1 MVEHVPTVVDPLP
14 RARKGDVS
22 RRTETLGLAVEWA
35 SRHSVLFPVA
45 AFFLVGVAGNLPSE
59 LFQDGWL
66 ALLGGR
72 EIVAHGLPS
81 HDTLTIWTQ
90 GREWVDQ
97 QWLAQL
103 FFYGLYA
110 FGGLKLALAAHVVAV
125 AGAFTIAIAFARRR
139 GASTR
144 SICWVSV
151 PAYFL
156 LTWSAWNAR
165 AQSLALLLFVLLVL
179 LLIADARSPS
189 RRVFLALPLL
199 ALWANVHGTAAMAA
213 TLVALRGI
221 TYAAE
226 RRSEP
231 RARWLP
237 RTAAL
242 VIAPFACLFASPYA
256 TSLPHYYEAILL
268 NGGFRQLVVEW
279 RPTAPSLQ
287 TAPFYLLAFLAVWLI
302 GRAKNRL
309 STYEKAL
316 LVFTLVL
323 GLTAMRSVIWFT
335 LAALMLLP
343 TLLDV
348 VLRENT
354 AAMRFRLLNRAF
366 VAASVI
372 AAALT
377 LAVVAAKP
385 SSWFQPGYPNDVLAA
400 VDRAQAR
407 EPNMRVFADEMYG
420 DWLLLRRPELRGRLA
435 FDIRFELITKA
446 QLQNL
451 LDIKRRVEGWQR
463 KVAPYSLFVLT
474 KGPDS
479 KLAKSLLRL
488 PGARLEYRGHGA
500 IVIWRKSRT

>member
-1 MVEHVPTVVDPLP
+1 MVDHVQPVVDPV
-14 RARKGDVS
+14 ARPQPGRISAGAERV
-22 RRTETLGLAVEWA
+22 ELALEWA
-35 SRHSVLFPVA
+35 STHAVLFPVA
-45 AFFLVGVAGNLPSE
+45 AFFLVGVTGNLPSE

-66 ALLGGR
+66 AILGGR

-81 HDTLTIWTQ
+81 HDALTIWTQ

-103 FFYGLYA
+103 LFYGLYA
-110 FGGLKLALAAHVVAV
+110 FGGIKLALAAHVTAV
-125 AGAFTIAIAFARRR
+125 GAAFTLAIVFARRR

-144 SICWVSV
+144 SICWVAV

-165 AQSLALLLFVLLVL
+165 AQSLALLLFVALVM

-199 ALWANVHGTAAMAA
+199 MVWANVHGTAAMAA
-213 TLVALRGI
+213 MLVALRGI
-221 TYAAE
+221 TYAVE
-226 RRSEP
+226 RRRTPRGAWAP
-231 RARWLP
+231 RA
-237 RTAAL
+237 AAL
-242 VIAPFACLFASPYA
+242 IVAPFACLFASPYA
-256 TSLPHYYEAILL
+256 ANLPHYYEAILL

-279 RPTAPSLQ
+279 RPTAPSIQ
-287 TAPFYLLAFLAVWLI
+287 TAPFYLLAFLTVWLI
-302 GRAKNRL
+302 GRAKDRL
-309 STYEKAL
+309 CTYEKLL

-323 GLTAMRSVIWFT
+323 GLTALRSVIWFT

-348 VLRENT
+348 VLKENT
-354 AAMRFRLLNRAF
+354 AAMRFRSLNSAF
-366 VAASVI
+366 VATSLV

-377 LAVVAAKP
+377 VAIVAAKP
-385 SSWFQPGYPNDVLAA
+385 SSWFERDYPSGVLAA
-400 VDRAQAR
+400 FDRAQTR
-407 EPNMRVFADEMYG
+407 DPNMRVFADEMYG

-435 FDIRFELITKA
+435 FDIRFELVSKA
-446 QLQNL
+446 QLQHL
-451 LDIKRRVEGWQR
+451 LDIKRRVEGWQGR
-463 KVAPYSLFVLT
+463 VAPYSLFVLK

-488 PGARLEYRGHGA
+488 PGAHLEYRGHGA
-500 IVIWRKSRT
+500 IVIWRKGRT